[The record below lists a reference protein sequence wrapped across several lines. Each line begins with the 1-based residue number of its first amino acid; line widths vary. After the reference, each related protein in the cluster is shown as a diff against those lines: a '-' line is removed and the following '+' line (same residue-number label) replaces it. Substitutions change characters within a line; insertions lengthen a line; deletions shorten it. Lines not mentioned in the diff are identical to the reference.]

1 MGATAYRRPVNLENP
16 SAVEPVESA
25 AGTPSAPARSA
36 RATSLLPVG
45 AMAVTVLLWASA
57 FVAIRHLGRTVSP
70 GALTLGRLTVGSL
83 VLGAVLLTRREAWPR
98 RADWPR
104 LIAIGV
110 LWFAVYNVALNAAEH
125 RVDAGTA
132 AMLVN
137 VGPVLLALLA
147 GMRLGEGFPR
157 PLIVGSAIGFG
168 GVVVIGVATS
178 TGTRADVWGVVLCV
192 VAAVAYAVA
201 VILQKPVLARSSS
214 LMVTWVAC
222 TVGVLVCLPFAPQ
235 LVSEL
240 TAGGP
245 GPVGGVVYLG
255 LGPTALGF
263 TLWGYALARTNA
275 GRLGATTYLVPPVA
289 ILLGWALLGEVPP
302 VLALLGGALCL
313 VGVWVTRRPSMPRP
327 SASPGR

>member
-1 MGATAYRRPVNLENP
+1 MSTERLG
-16 SAVEPVESA
+16 SAEPVEQTEHVEQ
-25 AGTPSAPARSA
+25 AGPDKHSGPDKHRGVAPSRSVRTVA
-36 RATSLLPVG
+36 LLPVA
-45 AMAVTVLLWASA
+45 AMAVTILLWASA
-57 FVAIRHLGRTVSP
+57 FVAIRHLGPTVSP

-83 VLGAVLLTRREAWPR
+83 VLGAVLLTRREVWPR

-104 LIAIGV
+104 LVAIGV
-110 LWFAVYNVALNAAEH
+110 LWFAIYNVALNAAEH

-137 VGPVLLALLA
+137 IGPVLLALLA

-157 PLIVGSAIGFG
+157 PLIVGSVIGFG

-178 TGTRADVWGVVLCV
+178 TGTQADVWGVVLCV

-222 TVGVLVCLPFAPQ
+222 TVGVVVCLPFAPQ

-240 TAGGP
+240 GAAGP
-245 GPVGGVVYLG
+245 GSAAGVVYLG

-289 ILLGWALLGEVPP
+289 ILLGWALLAEVPP
-302 VLALLGGALCL
+302 VLALLGGGLCL
-313 VGVWVTRRPSMPRP
+313 VGVWVTRRPSR
-327 SASPGR
+327 

>member
-1 MGATAYRRPVNLENP
+1 MSSERVGAADPLEQRV
-16 SAVEPVESA
+16 A
-25 AGTPSAPARSA
+25 TPQRSA
-36 RATSLLPVG
+36 RTTALLPVG

-57 FVAIRHLGRTVSP
+57 FVAIRHLGPTVSP

-137 VGPVLLALLA
+137 IGPVLLALLA

-168 GVVVIGVATS
+168 GVAVIGVATS
-178 TGTRADVWGVVLCV
+178 TGTRTARFLPHLPTVLLDMLRTSGDSLAYPWGFITERAVPTPVRREECASDV
-192 VAAVAYAVA
+192 
-201 VILQKPVLARSSS
+201 KEP
-214 LMVTWVAC
+214 
-222 TVGVLVCLPFAPQ
+222 
-235 LVSEL
+235 
-240 TAGGP
+240 
-245 GPVGGVVYLG
+245 
-255 LGPTALGF
+255 
-263 TLWGYALARTNA
+263 
-275 GRLGATTYLVPPVA
+275 
-289 ILLGWALLGEVPP
+289 
-302 VLALLGGALCL
+302 
-313 VGVWVTRRPSMPRP
+313 
-327 SASPGR
+327 